1 MGGLECRNLLFVFCR
16 LKRAGGVKQTAIR
29 LETEEGVLKNSALKI
44 RKDADLFGLEPPAG
58 VHPAAQDAGIGA
70 GDIEKDAVEVAP
82 PFDRGLG
89 GPIEGSCSGYGKVL
103 LSQVFGKPGEAFFVY
118 VCAQQDAVVFHG
130 GCNQGRFPTRGGA
143 GVEDD
148 FSGLWGEKF
157 DRKPGRGILYVDQSF
172 LHPLGREAVLQLVI
186 AIDSDRGQCFHLFR
200 TEGRRSQGVEPDDN
214 GSRLV
219 VP

>member
-1 MGGLECRNLLFVFCR
+1 MECRNLFFVFCR

-29 LETEEGVLKNSALKI
+29 LETGEGVLKNSALKI
-44 RKDADLFGLEPPAG
+44 RKAADLFGLEPPAG
-58 VHPAAQDAGIGA
+58 VYPAAQDAGIGA

-82 PFDRGLG
+82 PFGRGLG

-148 FSGLWGEKF
+148 FSDGVKVTSAALRALETSVTEPTLF
-157 DRKPGRGILYVDQSF
+157 DPDT
-172 LHPLGREAVLQLVI
+172 EALPTNME
-186 AIDSDRGQCFHLFR
+186 ASHA
-200 TEGRRSQGVEPDDN
+200 S
-214 GSRLV
+214 
-219 VP
+219 